1 MDMGSYSWLTLW
13 LFGFIFQVVADNQKT
28 KFKMNPANEGKF
40 ITEGLWSKSR
50 HPNYF
55 GEIVLW
61 AGLTIICI
69 PYMSGF
75 QYVALI
81 SPVFAFLLIYFVSGV
96 RMLEDKANKKN
107 GARILN
113 IKNIRKTPQFLSQ
126 SCKKREI

>member
-1 MDMGSYSWLTLW
+1 MGLS
-13 LFGFIFQVVADNQKT
+13 IFLLGMYINIRSDYTMMAIKKKKGPGYHIPNSFLYKYLS
-28 KFKMNPANEGKF
+28 A
-40 ITEGLWSKSR
+40 
-50 HPNYF
+50 PNYF

-96 RMLEDKANKKN
+96 RMLEDKANKKW
-107 GARILN
+107 GKDSQYQKYK
-113 IKNIRKTPQFLSQ
+113 KNTPIFVPKL
-126 SCKKREI
+126 